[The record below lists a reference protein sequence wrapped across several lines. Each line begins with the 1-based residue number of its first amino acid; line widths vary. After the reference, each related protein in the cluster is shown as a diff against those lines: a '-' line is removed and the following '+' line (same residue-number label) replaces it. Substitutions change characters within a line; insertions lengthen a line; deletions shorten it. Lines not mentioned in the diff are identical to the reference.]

1 MMTNTTETDAGE
13 ANAGA
18 LLKVR
23 NLGCDRGGV
32 PVVRGVDLT
41 LAGGDSALL
50 FGRNG
55 SGKSSIL
62 LALAGLVRAV
72 EGTIEQAVPLVFAG
86 HDGAF
91 KPALTVFENLAFH
104 ARSYGVD
111 RAAIAAVLTQVDLA
125 DKAEKRAGRLSAG
138 QKRRLSLA
146 RCLLSRRRL
155 WLLDEPTAALDRE
168 GQALVTDVLQAH
180 LAGGGAAVIATHQ
193 DLDLSCNGSCH
204 RIALQ

>member
-1 MMTNTTETDAGE
+1 MTMNTDQTDGDQTD
-13 ANAGA
+13 AGA
-18 LLKVR
+18 LLSVR

-32 PVVRGVDLT
+32 PVVRGVDLR
-41 LAGGDSALL
+41 LAAGDSALL

-72 EGTIEQAVPLVFAG
+72 EGTVDRAVPLVFAG

-111 RAAIAAVLTQVDLA
+111 RAVIPAVLTQVNLA
-125 DKAEKRAGRLSAG
+125 DKAERRAGRLSAG

-155 WLLDEPTAALDRE
+155 WLLDEPMAALDRE
-168 GQALVTDVLQAH
+168 GQALVTDVLRAH
-180 LAGGGAAVIATHQ
+180 LAAGGAAVIATHQ
-193 DLDLSCNGSCH
+193 DLDLACNGACN